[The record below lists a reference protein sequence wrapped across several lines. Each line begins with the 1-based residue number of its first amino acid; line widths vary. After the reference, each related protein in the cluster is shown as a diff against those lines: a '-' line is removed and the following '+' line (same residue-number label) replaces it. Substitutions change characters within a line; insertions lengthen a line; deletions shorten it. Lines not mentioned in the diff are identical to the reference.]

1 MRGIV
6 TGILL
11 TGAVALS
18 AVAAGAEDYPEAG
31 KPIRLIVNNNV
42 GGGTDISARLL
53 AQGLEQQ
60 LGTTIVVEN
69 YGGAGGMDGVNRLLA
84 APADGYAIGFVPIP
98 QAAMYYLDPERG
110 GTFTRADIVPIAIHD
125 AGPTALAVAADSPWN
140 TLDDFI
146 AEAKKRPG
154 ELVSASSSILATGH
168 LSLLRL
174 QEVAGIELN
183 WTPMEQQGTA
193 ASSLLGGHI
202 DLITDT
208 LVELYPLQRN
218 GDLKILAAFSEE
230 RLPSIPDVPTAREQG
245 YDVEVTSTRLLIAP
259 KGVPQEV
266 VERVEGAVKTLS
278 EDPQYQKGAADRSIN
293 ISFGTAEQADALWQ
307 NIDEVFTPI
316 VKKFREA
323 Q

>member
-1 MRGIV
+1 MRTIFQGA
-6 TGILL
+6 LL
-11 TGAVALS
+11 AAAVAVS
-18 AVAAGAEDYPEAG
+18 PVAAGAQDYPEAG
-31 KPIRLIVNNNV
+31 KPLRLIVNNNV

-84 APADGYAIGFVPIP
+84 SAADGYAIGFVPIP

-140 TLDDFI
+140 TLDDFV
-146 AEAKKRPG
+146 AEAKGRPG
-154 ELVSASSSILATGH
+154 EFVSASSSILATGH

-174 QEVAGIELN
+174 QEVAEIELN

-202 DLITDT
+202 NLITDT

-230 RLPSIPDVPTAREQG
+230 RLPSIPDVSTAREQG
-245 YDVEVTSTRLLIAP
+245 YDVVVTSTRILIAP
-259 KGVPQEV
+259 KDVPQEV
-266 VERVEGAVKTLS
+266 VDRLEAAVKALS
-278 EDPQYQKGAADRSIN
+278 EDPQYQKSAAERSIN
-293 ISFGTAEQADALWQ
+293 LSFGTAEQASALWQ
-307 NIDEVFTPI
+307 SVDEVFTPI
-316 VKKFREA
+316 VKTFRGV